1 MRLVSALS
9 VTLLL
14 GAGALAVSIPAWAT
28 GTPSTAP
35 ATATPATAQ
44 KPATAPAAKSGFN
57 EPNLRGLPGIGGK
70 VTSTL
75 ITGAPLA
82 NDYVKGSPNAPL
94 VMVEYASLSCPH
106 CAHFS
111 NSVLPEIEKRY
122 IATGKLRYILRQF
135 PLNESALKGAMLLYC
150 VGDQNPDKYYVFA
163 KVLFDAQNKWAFDG
177 NYLSGLETIA
187 AVGGVTKEQFANCIS
202 STDREMAVL
211 RDKKLANDE
220 LKIPHTPY
228 MYIGNEIY
236 EGERTVENVS
246 QFIDAKLAEIAA
258 KK

>member
-1 MRLVSALS
+1 MRLITAALS
-9 VTLLL
+9 FTLLL
-14 GAGALAVSIPAWAT
+14 TTSAFASGADTSPMPSS
-28 GTPSTAP
+28 TPP
-35 ATATPATAQ
+35 IVP
-44 KPATAPAAKSGFN
+44 KSEFK
-57 EPNLRGLPGIGGK
+57 EPNLRGTPGSGGQ

-75 ITGAPLA
+75 ITMAPLPS
-82 NDYVKGSPNAPL
+82 DYVKGDAKAPL

-111 NSVLPEIEKRY
+111 NSVLPELEKRY
-122 IATGKLRYILRQF
+122 INTGKMRYILRQF

-150 VGDQNPDKYYVFA
+150 VGDQNPDKYYVFS
-163 KVLFDAQNKWAFDG
+163 KVLFDAQSKWAFDG
-177 NYLSGLETIA
+177 NYLAGLETIA
-187 AVGGVTKEQFANCIS
+187 AVGGVTKDQFANCVS

-228 MYIGNEIY
+228 IYIGNEAY
-236 EGERTVENVS
+236 EGDRSVENVS
-246 QFIDAKLAEIAA
+246 AFIDAKLAEMAA